1 MPPQDPK
8 FLEELLRLG
17 QLLGAFRQRLRD
29 LVRSELVRI
38 IRESFRK
45 LFSSSTPTPTPQPT
59 DKHDQPTSIVVKV
72 DDTTRILPTVVPE
85 RSPWERFGFA
95 AALALVCWLGSPII
109 RALAL

>member
-17 QLLGAFRQRLRD
+17 QLLGAFRQRLRE

-45 LFSSSTPTPTPQPT
+45 LFSSSTPTPVPQPT
-59 DKHDQPTSIVVKV
+59 DKHDQPTNMMVKK
-72 DDTTRILPTVVPE
+72 DDTIRIQTTVVPD

-95 AALALVCWLGSPII
+95 TALALVCWLGSPVI

>member
-1 MPPQDPK
+1 MPPHDPK

-17 QLLGAFRQRLRD
+17 QLLSALRQRLRD

-45 LFSSSTPTPTPQPT
+45 LFSPKSPKMTPRPTDIGTQPT
-59 DKHDQPTSIVVKV
+59 NMMVKK
-72 DDTTRILPTVVPE
+72 DDTIRIQPTVVPD

-95 AALALVCWLGSPII
+95 AALALVCWLGSPVI
-109 RALAL
+109 RALTL